1 MWNRSQTHVAMLHF
15 VDCLPL
21 APITLR
27 SFVDYCPCPEQELAL
42 NVVQF
47 LHGWLWCYSG
57 FK

>member
-1 MWNRSQTHVAMLHF
+1 MLHF

-42 NVVQF
+42 SVVQF
-47 LHGWLWCYSG
+47 LHEWLWCYSG